1 MRAHTILTGTTRLPM
16 KSFLLS
22 VSSSKTSSD
31 SICTSG
37 CVTLSGVGSCGV
49 VHMGLKP
56 LSSMVSVRNV
66 WGAELPSL
74 VSVTCA

>member
-1 MRAHTILTGTTRLPM
+1 MTGTTRLPM

-22 VSSSKTSSD
+22 VSSSNTAND

-49 VHMGLKP
+49 DHMGLKP
-56 LSSMVSVRNV
+56 LSGMVSVRKV
-66 WGAELPSL
+66 WGSDEPSL
-74 VSVTCA
+74 VSVTCGGGGRG